1 MNLMI
6 LKLNFCTKLNHINI
20 ILLIIHQKNTGN
32 LEHII
37 TLLLDNIMF
46 LKDQLNKNVMH
57 SLINQLS
64 QQNNNLFQN
73 RSPDN
78 QLETKRKAL

>member
-1 MNLMI
+1 M
-6 LKLNFCTKLNHINI
+6 
-20 ILLIIHQKNTGN
+20 LIIHQKNTGN

-46 LKDQLNKNVMH
+46 LKDQLNKKVMH

>member
-46 LKDQLNKNVMH
+46 LKEQLQQK
-57 SLINQLS
+57 SYAFINQS
-64 QQNNNLFQN
+64 TFA
-73 RSPDN
+73 
-78 QLETKRKAL
+78 TKL